1 MDHYHMSYVRQAQR
15 EDGQYITETCAVGLT
30 AVILGLS

>member
-15 EDGQYITETCAVGLT
+15 EDGRYITETVDLT
-30 AVILGLS
+30 AVILGYS